1 MSRVSFPPQ
10 RTPWYRRFGALMP
23 FRVREILLISSEYDA
38 FVLEEDGPLTE
49 RLFQRYSDLNLSAAP
64 RIMHAST
71 MSAALALLRE
81 RRFDMVMTVL
91 RVEDGD
97 AATLS
102 REVARRH
109 PEIAVVVLV
118 FDEGDLAQ
126 LPGGRLPDTV
136 ERAFLWSGDAKTLI
150 AAIKLVEDARNVEPD
165 TRGAG
170 VQVILVVEDS
180 VRAYSGLLA
189 RLYPEL
195 MSQSQSLIAEGSN
208 PLHRL
213 LRMRARPRVLLANDY
228 DEAVDLGRRHAE
240 HLLAVITDMRFG
252 HAGKEDPRAG
262 VALTDAL
269 RRLVPEL
276 PVLLVSEEA
285 EAEAEAETLGIGW
298 CAKRSSSLQQELRA
312 FLSLALG
319 FGDFVFRLPDGTEVD
334 RARNV
339 YEMEQAL
346 ERVDVASVAYHAR
359 HHHFSTWLKA
369 RGMFDLAAQIRPRS
383 ADEFPDVE
391 ALRAYLVAVVRR
403 AREMEQ
409 AGTISDMEAP
419 PAENRFVRVGGG
431 SMGGKGRGLAFVGS
445 LIARHDLLTRFPD
458 LQIRIPKT
466 VVLGADEFERF
477 IAWGD
482 YDATAGDADRV
493 HVARAMAR
501 QLSHEARA
509 ELRYAAGALRG
520 PLAVRSSSVL
530 EDSRFR
536 PFAGVYATYLLA
548 NDHPDPEVRFRQLED
563 AVRAVYA
570 SVFSQSARTYLAGT
584 PHAFEEQRMAVVVQQ
599 VVGVRYGERFYPV
612 LSGVAQSWNHYPAGG
627 QKPEDG
633 IAHIALGLGQQV
645 VSGGAA
651 VQFSPGAPTIRP
663 QVASDRELAE
673 SAQTRFYAVGLG
685 GTAPDLLSSPKGAL
699 LDLPIDAAEEDGVLA
714 HVASRYDPNDDVVRD
729 SPNAPGVPVVTFHN
743 VLRYHSFPLAKA
755 IRMLLE
761 MLRDAVGGEVEI
773 ELAVDAPGVL
783 PDGTTRAPR
792 LYVVQLRPL
801 PPWTHRASGHAMD
814 TLPEGHRLLICDR
827 ALGDGVLDAIR
838 DVVYVR
844 RDDLG
849 MSDAKRAAEE
859 VRSVLGGL
867 TDRPYAL
874 IGPGRWGTS
883 DPNLGIPIRWRDLR
897 GVRMIVETPLA
908 GRHVEPSQ
916 GSHFFRNLVTERIA
930 YLSLGGPHDVYDRAY
945 LDRRPATRET
955 ELVRHVRFDEPLYG
969 VVDGRRGSAV
979 VLAME

>member
-1 MSRVSFPPQ
+1 M
-10 RTPWYRRFGALMP
+10 PWYRRFGALMP

-49 RLFQRYSDLNLSAAP
+49 RLFMRYSELNLSAAP
-64 RIMHAST
+64 RIIHTST
-71 MSAALALLRE
+71 MSEALRLLRE

-118 FDEGDLAQ
+118 FDEGDLEQ
-126 LPGGRLPDTV
+126 LPGGTLPETV
-136 ERAFLWSGDAKTLI
+136 DRAFLWSGDAKTLI

-165 TRGAG
+165 TFSAG

-195 MSQSQSLIAEGSN
+195 LSQSQSLIADGAN
-208 PLHRL
+208 PHHRL

-228 DEAVDLGRRHAE
+228 EEALALGRRHAE
-240 HLLAVITDMRFG
+240 HLLAVITDMRFERDG
-252 HAGKEDPRAG
+252 LEDPRAG
-262 VALTDAL
+262 VALTQAL
-269 RRLVPEL
+269 RNLVPEL
-276 PVLLVSEEA
+276 PVLLVSEETAARA
-285 EAEAEAETLGIGW
+285 EADELGIGW
-298 CAKRSSSLQQELRA
+298 CAKRSSTLQTELRG

-319 FGDFVFRLPDGTEVD
+319 FGDFVFKLPDGTEVD

-346 ERVDVASVAYHAR
+346 ERVTAASVAYHAR

-391 ALRAYLVAVVRR
+391 TLRAYLVGVVRR

-431 SMGGKGRGLAFVGS
+431 SIGGKGRGLAFVNS
-445 LIARHDLLTRFPD
+445 LIARHDLLGRFPD

-477 IAWGD
+477 TPWTD
-482 YDATAGDADRV
+482 YEGTVGDADEV
-493 HVARAMAR
+493 HVARA
-501 QLSHEARA
+501 LSRPLSPEARA
-509 ELRYAAGALRG
+509 ELRFAVSTLRG

-536 PFAGVYATYLLA
+536 PFAGVYATYVLA
-548 NDHPDPEVRFRQLED
+548 NDHPDPEVRFRQLQD

-570 SVFSQSARTYLAGT
+570 SVFSHSARTYLAGT
-584 PHAFEEQRMAVVVQQ
+584 PHAFEDQRMAVVVQQ
-599 VVGVRYGERFYPV
+599 VVGVRYGTRFYPV
-612 LSGVAQSWNHYPAGG
+612 LSGVAQSWNHYPTGG
-627 QKPEDG
+627 QRPEEG

-645 VSGGAA
+645 VGGGAA
-651 VQFSPGAPTIRP
+651 VQFSPGSPTIRP
-663 QVASDRELAE
+663 QFASDRELAR
-673 SAQTRFYAVGLG
+673 STQTKFYAV
-685 GTAPDLLSSPKGAL
+685 DLTQDQVDLVSNPRSAL
-699 LDLPIDAAEEDGVLA
+699 VELPLDAAAEDGVLR

-729 SPNAPGVPVVTFHN
+729 SPTAAGMPVVTFHN

-761 MLRDAVGGEVEI
+761 MLRDAVGGEVEM

-814 TLPEGHRLLICDR
+814 TLPEGHRLLLCDR

-849 MSDAKRAAEE
+849 MKDAKRAAEE
-859 VRSVLGGL
+859 VRSVLADL
-867 TDRPYAL
+867 DRPYAL

-883 DPNLGIPIRWRDLR
+883 DPNLGIPIRWRDLS

-945 LDRRPATRET
+945 LDRQDALRET

-979 VLAME
+979 VLAMD